1 MSIFL
6 YDYILFVTSVSI
18 CILSSNHLVLTKD
31 NIKNRDKIITQDN
44 TTNNNEGI
52 MNNDESILFT
62 DLISMKKK
70 GMKRSTSEYSLGL
83 SRNSSFANNLNELG
97 PLCNGGDIYEYI
109 DLGLKI
115 ASIVSISGMIYVY
128 KSSNR

>member
-1 MSIFL
+1 MIILL
-6 YDYILFVTSVSI
+6 YDYISFITSVSI
-18 CILSSNHLVLTKD
+18 FVLSNNHLVVKD
-31 NIKNRDKIITQDN
+31 NINNKDEIINQ
-44 TTNNNEGI
+44 NNNDEGI

-70 GMKRSTSEYSLGL
+70 SIRRSNSEYSLGL
-83 SRNSSFANNLNELG
+83 SRTSSFANNLNDLG

-115 ASIVSISGMIYVY
+115 TCMVAISGMVYIY